1 MQNNSSFIV
10 SGIIAFSLYLCLC
23 FSVLFY
29 IMSPEQNMI
38 NITPTST
45 SIELDMIVEKAEKK
59 MVERKVEKIIEEKE
73 VVEKQTSA
81 QQEKK
86 PDLKSLF
93 ANVKETAKTV
103 TKEEVNNIQKSIDP
117 KRFKSKFEKEKKS
130 SNIKI
135 DRLLEDEKTAS
146 NTKSTNA
153 AKGVETDEYFSQI
166 SEMLSAWVP
175 VGSGLK
181 AVVLI
186 MIDLDGKFDYSF
198 VKKSGDETFDTSL
211 EAFLNEQKNI
221 AYPKPTKG
229 KAVRINVD
237 FKSEG

>member
-1 MQNNSSFIV
+1 
-10 SGIIAFSLYLCLC
+10 
-23 FSVLFY
+23 
-29 IMSPEQNMI
+29 MSPEQNMI

-103 TKEEVNNIQKSIDP
+103 TKEEVNNVQKSIDP

-135 DRLLEDEKTAS
+135 DRLLEDEKTAT

-153 AKGVETDEYFSQI
+153 AKGVETDEYFAQI

-186 MIDLDGKFDYSF
+186 MIDLEGRFDYSF
-198 VKKSGDETFDTSL
+198 VKKSGDSTFDTSL
-211 EAFLNEQKNI
+211 EAFLSEQKNI

>member
-1 MQNNSSFIV
+1 
-10 SGIIAFSLYLCLC
+10 
-23 FSVLFY
+23 
-29 IMSPEQNMI
+29 
-38 NITPTST
+38 
-45 SIELDMIVEKAEKK
+45 
-59 MVERKVEKIIEEKE
+59 
-73 VVEKQTSA
+73 
-81 QQEKK
+81 
-86 PDLKSLF
+86 
-93 ANVKETAKTV
+93 
-103 TKEEVNNIQKSIDP
+103 
-117 KRFKSKFEKEKKS
+117 
-130 SNIKI
+130 
-135 DRLLEDEKTAS
+135 LLEDEKTAS

-186 MIDLDGKFDYSF
+186 MIDLEGRFDYSF
-198 VKKSGDETFDTSL
+198 VKKSGDSTFDTSL

-229 KAVRINVD
+229 KAVKINVD

>member
-1 MQNNSSFIV
+1 
-10 SGIIAFSLYLCLC
+10 
-23 FSVLFY
+23 
-29 IMSPEQNMI
+29 MSPEQNMI

-186 MIDLDGKFDYSF
+186 MIDLEGRFDYSF
-198 VKKSGDETFDTSL
+198 VKKSGDSTFDTSL

-229 KAVRINVD
+229 KAVKINVD

>member
-45 SIELDMIVEKAEKK
+45 SIEIDMIVEKAEKK

-186 MIDLDGKFDYSF
+186 MIDLEGRFDYSF
-198 VKKSGDETFDTSL
+198 VKKSGDSTFDTSL

-229 KAVRINVD
+229 KAVKINVD

>member
-1 MQNNSSFIV
+1 M
-10 SGIIAFSLYLCLC
+10 
-23 FSVLFY
+23 
-29 IMSPEQNMI
+29 
-38 NITPTST
+38 
-45 SIELDMIVEKAEKK
+45 K
-59 MVERKVEKIIEEKE
+59 KIIEEKE

-146 NTKSTNA
+146 YTKSTNA

-186 MIDLDGKFDYSF
+186 MIDLEGRFDYSF
-198 VKKSGDETFDTSL
+198 VKKSGDSTFDTSL

-229 KAVRINVD
+229 KAVKINVD

>member
-1 MQNNSSFIV
+1 MAPNENT
-10 SGIIAFSLYLCLC
+10 
-23 FSVLFY
+23 
-29 IMSPEQNMI
+29 I
-38 NITPTST
+38 NITPAST
-45 SIELDMIVEKAEKK
+45 SIELDMIVEKAEKQ
-59 MVERKVEKIIEEKE
+59 MVERKVDKIIEKEEVKEK
-73 VVEKQTSA
+73 SA
-81 QQEKK
+81 SNSNEKK

-103 TKEEVNNIQKSIDP
+103 AKEEVNNVEKSIDP

-135 DRLLEDEKTAS
+135 DKLLEDEKTAT

-153 AKGVETDEYFSQI
+153 AKGQETDQYFSQI
-166 SEMLSAWVP
+166 SEMLSAWMP
-175 VGSGLK
+175 VGTGLK

-186 MIDLDGKFDYSF
+186 MIDLNGRFDYSF

-211 EAFLNEQKNI
+211 RNFLEEQKNI

>member
-1 MQNNSSFIV
+1 
-10 SGIIAFSLYLCLC
+10 
-23 FSVLFY
+23 
-29 IMSPEQNMI
+29 MI

-186 MIDLDGKFDYSF
+186 MIDLEGRFDYSF
-198 VKKSGDETFDTSL
+198 VKKSGDSTFDTSL

-229 KAVRINVD
+229 KAVKINVD